1 MADEPS
7 LTFRVDGARFAIPA
21 ASVRE
26 VARVPRLTRVPHAP
40 ASLIGIGNFRGAVL
54 PVLSFAAL
62 VARPRGDEARILLVE
77 DSDPVGIAVDSIDGI
92 AGEAD
97 AAAEQVALAPLIAA
111 SFARAAERRAARGCI
126 AAAQVTERRDEI
138 PLLVFAVGGQ
148 EFALPLGAV
157 EEVLRLP
164 RNVTVLPQAEA
175 AVVGSIAV
183 RDTLLP
189 LISLAALLALPGA
202 TAGARTPVIVV
213 RIGAHRFGLVV
224 DAMRATERV
233 PESGVDAVPAVF
245 NRGGGEAR
253 IQAICRLDGAR
264 RLVSVLAVDHLLS
277 DALTARLL
285 QSREEKPVM
294 ANARDEPVEQFLLF
308 RVGDGEFGL
317 PVAAIDEVVQVPETL
332 TRLPKAPAFVQ
343 GVMNLRGAVV
353 PVLDQVR
360 RFSGVAARGAR
371 RRIIVVRVGATRVG
385 FTVDAAPEVLRVPAS
400 ALRDAPELSGAE
412 TRVFERVANLAD
424 EQRIVLIVSPRDLLD
439 HAEQEVLAALGS
451 KGVAARS

>member
-1 MADEPS
+1 MASEPS

-26 VARVPRLTRVPHAP
+26 VVRVPRLTRVPHAP

-54 PVLSFAAL
+54 PVLSFATL
-62 VARPRGDEARILLVE
+62 LARPRGDEARILLVE
-77 DSDPVGIAVDSIDGI
+77 DGDPVGIAVDAVEGI
-92 AGEAD
+92 AREAD
-97 AAAEQVALAPLIAA
+97 GTAEQVALAPLIAA
-111 SFARAAERRAARGCI
+111 SFARTAGRRGGHAVVAATRAA
-126 AAAQVTERRDEI
+126 ERRDEI
-138 PLLVFAVGGQ
+138 ALLVFAVGGQ

-157 EEVLRLP
+157 EEALRLP
-164 RNVTVLPQAEA
+164 REVTLLPRAEA

-183 RDTLLP
+183 RDALLP
-189 LISLAALLALPGA
+189 LLSLAALLGLPGA

-224 DAMRATERV
+224 DAMRTIERV
-233 PESGVDAVPAVF
+233 PESGVDGVPAVF

-253 IQAICRLDGAR
+253 IQAICRLDGGR
-264 RLVSVLAVDHLLS
+264 RLVSVLAVEHLLS

-285 QSREEKPVM
+285 QSREETPV
-294 ANARDEPVEQFLLF
+294 ANARDEPTEQFLLF
-308 RVGDGEFGL
+308 RIGDGEFGL

-353 PVLDQVR
+353 PVVDQVR
-360 RFSGVAARGAR
+360 RFSGAAAGGTK
-371 RRIIVVRVGATRVG
+371 RRIIVVRLGTLQVG
-385 FTVDAAPEVLRVPAS
+385 FTVDAAPEVLRVPVS
-400 ALRDAPELSGAE
+400 ALRDAPELGRAE

-439 HAEQEVLAALGS
+439 RAEQDLLAALGP
-451 KGVAARS
+451 KGAAAHS

>member
-1 MADEPS
+1 MASEPS

-26 VARVPRLTRVPHAP
+26 VVRVPRLTRVPHAP

-54 PVLSFAAL
+54 PVLSFATL
-62 VARPRGDEARILLVE
+62 LARPRGGEARILLVE
-77 DSDPVGIAVDSIDGI
+77 DGDPVGIAVDSVEGI
-92 AGEAD
+92 AREAD
-97 AAAEQVALAPLIAA
+97 GAAEPVALAPLIAA
-111 SFARAAERRAARGCI
+111 GFARTTGRRGGHTVVAIARAAERR
-126 AAAQVTERRDEI
+126 DEI
-138 PLLVFAVGGQ
+138 ALLVFAVGGQ

-164 RNVTVLPQAEA
+164 REVTLLPRAEA

-189 LISLAALLALPGA
+189 LLSLAALLGLPGA
-202 TAGARTPVIVV
+202 AAGARTRVIVV

-224 DAMRATERV
+224 DAMRTIERV
-233 PESGVDAVPAVF
+233 PEGGVDAVPPVF

-253 IQAICRLDGAR
+253 IQAICRLDGGR

-277 DALTARLL
+277 DAMTARLL

-294 ANARDEPVEQFLLF
+294 ANARDEPAEQFLLF

-353 PVLDQVR
+353 PVVDQVR
-360 RFSGVAARGAR
+360 RFSGVAAQGGK
-371 RRIIVVRVGATRVG
+371 RRIIVVRLGAMRVG
-385 FTVDAAPEVLRVPAS
+385 FTVDAAPEVLRVPVS
-400 ALRDAPELSGAE
+400 ALRDAPELGGAE
-412 TRVFERVANLAD
+412 TRVFERVANFAD
-424 EQRIVLIVSPRDLLD
+424 EQRIVLIVSPRDMLD
-439 HAEQEVLAALGS
+439 RAEQDMLAALGPE
-451 KGVAARS
+451 GVAAQP

>member
-1 MADEPS
+1 MAGEPS

-54 PVLSFAAL
+54 PVLSFATL
-62 VARPRGDEARILLVE
+62 LTRPRGDEARILLVE
-77 DSDPVGIAVDSIDGI
+77 DGDPVGIAVDAVEGI

-97 AAAEQVALAPLIAA
+97 VAAEPVALAPLIAA
-111 SFARAAERRAARGCI
+111 SFARAAGRRGARGGL

-164 RNVTVLPQAEA
+164 RDVTLLPQAEA
-175 AVVGSIAV
+175 AVVGSIAL
-183 RDTLLP
+183 RDTVLP
-189 LISLAALLALPGA
+189 LLSLAALLALPGA
-202 TAGARTPVIVV
+202 AAGARTPVIVV

-224 DAMRATERV
+224 DAMRAVERV

-245 NRGGGEAR
+245 NRGGAEAR
-253 IQAICRLDGAR
+253 IQAICRLDGGR
-264 RLVSVLAVDHLLS
+264 RLISVLAVDHVLS

-285 QSREEKPVM
+285 QSSEEKPVV
-294 ANARDEPVEQFLLF
+294 ANARDEPAEHVLLF

-317 PVAAIDEVVQVPETL
+317 PVAAIEDVVQVPETL

-353 PVLDQVR
+353 PVVDQVR
-360 RFSGVAARGAR
+360 RFSGVAARGAKR
-371 RRIIVVRVGATRVG
+371 RVIVVRLGAMRVG
-385 FTVDAAPEVLRVPAS
+385 FTVDAAPEVLRVPVS
-400 ALRDAPELSGAE
+400 ALRDAPELGGAE
-412 TRVFERVANLAD
+412 TRVFERVANFAD
-424 EQRIVLIVSPRDLLD
+424 DQRIVLIVSPRELLD
-439 HAEQEVLAALGS
+439 RTEQDMLAAFRPEGA
-451 KGVAARS
+451 VIQP